1 MVGVDSSVA
10 AASPGAGAKRS
21 RAADIAMLLAC
32 LAYAASLTLPWLR
45 QYVHHD
51 RREISAFGGAVVAG
65 VAVRVPYLTAVPAI
79 IGLALAGRRRRHRVE
94 LATATAAGSL
104 VVVASLVLLLRSVA
118 VPPESSS
125 ELTNTTPLLGFWCA
139 LATVLLTSASA
150 VLRHRWI
157 SVVRGSA
164 VTVAGPLALVAGF
177 ALFVSSLT
185 VPWAIRRT
193 TDFDGQPTVTV
204 RLFVTDLPFG
214 SLFLIV
220 AIGLFALV
228 AATVVTRL
236 RSLRVAS
243 LSLAGAWLAVHLLA
257 LWVPN
262 RITFRAAGHLDPRPG
277 LYLGFAAIALVA
289 VAAWQVTPPV
299 KARPAPFRQPYLI
312 WLIALAA
319 LAATAV
325 APWISI
331 PRARAVNLNL
341 TGTHIG
347 LLDFPGDVTGGIVI
361 GVLAV
366 LLAITATGT
375 TAVVT
380 GSMRWFTV
388 GLAMALLG
396 LATAVILTP
405 HKFLAYFNT
414 DVSRTSLSIG
424 APLAVVAA
432 VATIVAMMWQPARA
446 RSSLGSSN
454 GSRARTL
461 VGVTALAMTAV
472 SMLVALFAGWVWV
485 RQLDGDDAEFPGGI
499 LVSPIGAVFVIAGA
513 LLLAATTASLMS
525 AGRSEWRVV
534 TAAYAVACVL
544 LLIASHRR
552 ADILGY
558 GFPMRVTAEWHVG
571 WTAAL
576 VAALSSIGTVIATS
590 PSSGEIDT
598 ARDDDAVRRA

>member
-10 AASPGAGAKRS
+10 ATSPGARARRS
-21 RAADIAMLLAC
+21 RAADIVVLLAC

-51 RREISAFGGAVVAG
+51 RREITAFGGAVVAG

-79 IGLALAGRRRRHRVE
+79 IGLALAGRRQRIE
-94 LATATAAGSL
+94 LAAATVAGSV
-104 VVVASLVLLLRSVA
+104 VVVASLVFLLRSVA
-118 VPPESSS
+118 VPPESSP
-125 ELTNTTPLLGFWCA
+125 EPTTTTPLLGFWCA
-139 LATVLLTSASA
+139 LAAALLTAASA
-150 VLRHRWI
+150 VLRNRWI

-164 VTVAGPLALVAGF
+164 VTLAGPLTLVAGF
-177 ALFVSSLT
+177 SLLVSSLT
-185 VPWAIRRT
+185 VPWAIGRT
-193 TDFDGQPTVTV
+193 TDFAGQPAVTARV
-204 RLFVTDLPFG
+204 FVMDLPFG

-220 AIGLFALV
+220 AIALFALV
-228 AATVVTRL
+228 AATVATRS

-243 LSLAGAWLAVHLLA
+243 LSLAGAWSAVHLLA

-277 LYLGFAAIALVA
+277 LYLGFAAIALA
-289 VAAWQVTPPV
+289 AAAAWQVTPPV
-299 KARPAPFRQPYLI
+299 KARPAPSRRAYAI
-312 WLIALAA
+312 WIIALVA
-319 LAATAV
+319 LAATTL

-331 PRARAVNLNL
+331 PSARAVNLNL

-361 GVLAV
+361 GVLA
-366 LLAITATGT
+366 LLIAIAATGT

-380 GSMRWFTV
+380 GSARWFTV

-432 VATIVAMMWQPARA
+432 VATIAAMAWQPPRPW
-446 RSSLGSSN
+446 SSLGSSN
-454 GSRARTL
+454 GPRVRTI
-461 VGVTALAMTAV
+461 VGVIAFATTAL
-472 SMLVALFAGWVWV
+472 SMLVALFAGWAWV

-513 LLLAATTASLMS
+513 LLLATTAATLLG
-525 AGRSEWRVV
+525 AGRSECRVI
-534 TAAYAVACVL
+534 TATYAVACVL

-558 GFPMRVTAEWHVG
+558 GFPMRVTAEWHAG

-576 VAALSSIGTVIATS
+576 VAALASIGTVIATS
-590 PSSGEIDT
+590 PGTGERDT
-598 ARDDDAVRRA
+598 ASDGDPVRQA